1 MSIPLAVFVDSDVV
15 ISSLLSEKGAAYFLF
30 KEKDISYFISDISY
44 SELTRVCK
52 RMAIAKGKLDL
63 LVRKSLK
70 IVRLPTSL
78 VQVKETYK
86 AYVMDLNDAHIVAG
100 AVTAKARF
108 LLSYN
113 LRHFHVDAIK
123 RDFDII
129 AYPPASFLQYLRS
142 LA

>member
-1 MSIPLAVFVDSDVV
+1 MSIPLAVFADSDVV

-30 KEKDISYFISDISY
+30 KEKNISYFISDISY
-44 SELTRVCK
+44 TELTRVCK
-52 RMAIAKGKLDL
+52 RMAIVKGKLDI
-63 LVRKSLK
+63 LVKKHL
-70 IVRLPTSL
+70 RLVHLSTSL
-78 VQVKETYK
+78 TQAKETYK

-113 LRHFHVDAIK
+113 LRHFRTDAIK
-123 RDFDII
+123 RDFNMIV
-129 AYPPASFLQYLRS
+129 YPPASFLQYLRS